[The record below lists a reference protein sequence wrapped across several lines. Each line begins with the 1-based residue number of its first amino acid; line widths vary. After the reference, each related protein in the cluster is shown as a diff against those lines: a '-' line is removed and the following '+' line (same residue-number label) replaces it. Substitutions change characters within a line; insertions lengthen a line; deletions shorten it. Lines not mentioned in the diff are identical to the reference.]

1 MKKSLKKF
9 DKTKKSPYLC
19 KTNKINH
26 YLKKENMANL
36 FAKAKKSAPA
46 KTTKAKDEKVRIAIE
61 DKTFF
66 DKIEK
71 LEVLQDQMKVAK
83 AKADMISDE
92 LRDLGKSEWAKL
104 YDQTGKN
111 PGSVMLEQVNAED
124 VAQLMFIPTD
134 KYITITPERAE
145 ELQETYGAEI
155 VEEETT
161 FSFDSAMIEKYG
173 EILSRLIEESDEI
186 KDADK
191 EKIIK
196 ATTKYSVAK
205 GTIDKFA
212 TYGDVNE
219 VMDAVKP
226 VVALK
231 NVEIIKG

>member
-1 MKKSLKKF
+1 
-9 DKTKKSPYLC
+9 
-19 KTNKINH
+19 
-26 YLKKENMANL
+26 MANL
-36 FAKAKKSAPA
+36 FAKAKKTAPA
-46 KTTKAKDEKVRIAIE
+46 KTSKAKEQKVRLTVE
-61 DKTFF
+61 DANFF
-66 DKIEK
+66 SNVQK
-71 LEVLQDQMKVAK
+71 LEELQDQMKTAK

-92 LRDLGKSEWAKL
+92 IRDVAKDAWL
-104 YDQTGKN
+104 NQYDKTGKN
-111 PGSVMLEQVNAED
+111 PESVMICQENGED
-124 VAQLMFIPTD
+124 IAQLMFVPTD

-145 ELQETYGAEI
+145 ELQETYGEEI

-161 FSFDSAMIEKYG
+161 FSFDATMIEKYG

-186 KDADK
+186 KDSDK

-219 VMDAVKP
+219 VMEAVKP

>member
-1 MKKSLKKF
+1 MG
-9 DKTKKSPYLC
+9 
-19 KTNKINH
+19 
-26 YLKKENMANL
+26 NL
-36 FAKAKKSAPA
+36 FVKAKKSAPA
-46 KTTKAKDEKVRIAIE
+46 KTTKSKDEKVRLVVE
-61 DKTFF
+61 DPTFF
-66 DKIEK
+66 SKVEK
-71 LEVLQDQMKVAK
+71 LEALNDQMKAAK

-92 LRDLGKSEWAKL
+92 LRDVAKTEWL
-104 YDQTGKN
+104 NQYERTNKN
-111 PGSVMLEQVNAED
+111 PESVMICQSQD
-124 VAQLMFIPTD
+124 DDTAQFMFIPMD
-134 KYITITPERAE
+134 KYITITADRAE
-145 ELQETYGAEI
+145 ELQETFGEEI

-212 TYGDVNE
+212 TYGDVVE
-219 VMDAVKP
+219 VMEAVKP
-226 VVALK
+226 VVSLK

>member
-1 MKKSLKKF
+1 
-9 DKTKKSPYLC
+9 
-19 KTNKINH
+19 
-26 YLKKENMANL
+26 MANL

-61 DKTFF
+61 DTTFF
-66 DKIEK
+66 DKIQK

-111 PGSVMLEQVNAED
+111 PGSVMLEQANAED

>member
-1 MKKSLKKF
+1 MKKL
-9 DKTKKSPYLC
+9 PYLC
-19 KTNKINH
+19 KTNNINH

-61 DKTFF
+61 DTTFF
-66 DKIEK
+66 DKIQK

-111 PGSVMLEQVNAED
+111 PGSVMLEQANAED

>member
-1 MKKSLKKF
+1 
-9 DKTKKSPYLC
+9 
-19 KTNKINH
+19 
-26 YLKKENMANL
+26 MANL
-36 FAKAKKSAPA
+36 FTKAAKSATP
-46 KTTKAKDEKVRIAIE
+46 KTTKAKDEKVRLTVE
-61 DKTFF
+61 DVNFF
-66 DKIEK
+66 DKVQK
-71 LEVLQDQMKVAK
+71 LEELNDAMKSAK

-92 LRDLGKSEWAKL
+92 IRDVAKNAWL
-104 YDQTGKN
+104 NQYDKTGKN
-111 PGSVMLEQVNAED
+111 PESVMICQENGED
-124 VAQLMFIPTD
+124 VAQLMFVPTD
-134 KYITITPERAE
+134 RYITITPERAE
-145 ELQETYGAEI
+145 ELQETYGQEI

-173 EILSRLIEESDEI
+173 EVLSQLIENCDGI
-186 KDADK
+186 KDTDK

-205 GTIDKFA
+205 GTIDKLT